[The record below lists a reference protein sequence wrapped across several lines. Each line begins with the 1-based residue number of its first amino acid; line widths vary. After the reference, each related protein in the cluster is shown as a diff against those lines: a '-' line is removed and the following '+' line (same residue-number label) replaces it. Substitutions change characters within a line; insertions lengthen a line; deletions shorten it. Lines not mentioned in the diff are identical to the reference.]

1 MGSGDKIAPMIG
13 SMDLRLRTALERLDA
28 AGRLLKVESRVDPNL
43 ELAGIAVKL
52 DQGPAVLFEN
62 VTGYDMPVFANALAN
77 NDNALAVFDTDMAG
91 VREVMGR
98 GLTHS
103 IKPVMSDVGASQEEV
118 IDSGIDVERLIPILK
133 HAEGDGGKYL
143 TSGVVIAKDPETGL
157 RNCSFH
163 RFEIIGPKQALVQLD
178 GGRHLR
184 TLWQKAKDKGLP
196 SLPVAICLG
205 SDLSVNLAALAM
217 GSEVPLGRD
226 ELEIAGG
233 YRGAPLPLV
242 KCKTFDGEAPADAEI
257 IIEADI
263 STQEEIE
270 EGPFV
275 EFVGY
280 YSEVDPAPLVTFRCI
295 THRRNP
301 IYYPIIGDEKLTMS
315 KLMREAAVLR
325 AMKAVF
331 PGVLDCEM
339 TRGGLHRFHL
349 VVSVRKS
356 RATDEGMQRNAALA
370 AITALKDLDCIILV
384 EEDIDIRNPHDVEFS
399 IATRLHGSDGLVIM
413 PGFRTHEY
421 LVDAADHGVRT
432 KIIMDTTRPFKE
444 GGYERRVQYMAVD
457 LGQYKTHQ
465 EPDPGLIRRLASG
478 SPSFAGVR

>member
-1 MGSGDKIAPMIG
+1 MPDIV
-13 SMDLRLRTALERLDA
+13 DLRLRTALQRLDA
-28 AGRLLKVESRVDPNL
+28 AGRLMKVKSQVDPIL
-43 ELAGIAVKL
+43 ELAGVVMQMDA
-52 DQGPAVLFEN
+52 GPAFLFED
-62 VTGYDMPVFANALAN
+62 VAGYDVPVFVHALACTEN
-77 NDNALAVFDTDMAG
+77 VLAVFDMDMAG
-91 VREVMGR
+91 VRQVMSR
-98 GLTHS
+98 GLSKS
-103 IKPVMSDVGASQEEV
+103 IKPVMADDGPSQECV
-118 IDSGIDVERLIPILK
+118 VDSGVDIERLLPILK
-133 HAEGDGGKYL
+133 HSAGDGGRYI
-143 TSGVVIAKDPETGL
+143 TSGVVIAKDPDTGA

-163 RFEIIGPKQALVQLD
+163 RFEIIGPNQALVQLD
-178 GGRHLR
+178 SGRHLR
-184 TLWQKAKDKGLP
+184 TLWQKAADKGLP

-205 SDLSVNLAALAM
+205 SDLAVNLAAVAM
-217 GSEVPLGRD
+217 GAQVPLGRD

-233 YRGAPLPLV
+233 FRGAPVPLV
-242 KCKTFDGEAPADAEI
+242 KCKTIDLEAPAEAEA
-257 IIEADI
+257 IIEAEI
-263 STQEEIE
+263 STTEEIM

-295 THRRNP
+295 THRHDP

-315 KLMREAAVLR
+315 KLMREAAVFR

-356 RATDEGMQRNAALA
+356 RPGDEGMQRNAALA
-370 AITALKDLDCIILV
+370 AITALKDLDCIILCD
-384 EEDIDIRNPHDVEFS
+384 EDIDIRDPHDVEFS

-432 KIIMDTTRPFKE
+432 KLIMDTTRPYRE

-457 LGQYKTHQ
+457 LSNYRTSQQ
-465 EPDPGLIRRLASG
+465 PDPSLVERLLRG
-478 SPSFAGVR
+478 